1 MSKEIQVIFADFI
14 REELDKNGVSM
25 AQMCR
30 DINID
35 YNTFNSTYRRS
46 QTRATWLLKIADYFG
61 VEVRD
66 LILMPYKK

>member
-1 MSKEIQVIFADFI
+1 MPEETQVIFADFI
-14 REELDKNGVSM
+14 KEQLDKKGVSM

-30 DINID
+30 DLEFD